1 MLHSLKSAS
10 CGLPGPHDALARPPG
25 GARRTLPLCA
35 RMIRWLL
42 LIPFALLI
50 AIGASGTFFLIA
62 TIVDP
67 VMAVLTGDTL
77 LVGFWSLVDAI
88 FAAEDPGPI
97 VEDAFLAVGRI
108 VFTLLVFPP
117 LMIAVIS
124 EVLGMRSLLWHA
136 LATGI
141 LTAAVPFILRGSARV
156 ASSAELHVSVVLGLT
171 GAVAGLV
178 YWAIIGGREPR
189 RPEPNGPLS
198 SGS

>member
-1 MLHSLKSAS
+1 
-10 CGLPGPHDALARPPG
+10 
-25 GARRTLPLCA
+25 
-35 RMIRWLL
+35 MIRWLL

-62 TIVDP
+62 IIVDP

-77 LVGFWSLVDAI
+77 FVGLWSLVDAV

-117 LMIAVIS
+117 LMIAIIS
-124 EVLGMRSLLWHA
+124 EVLGMRSLLWYA

-141 LTAAVPFILRGSARV
+141 LTAAVPFILRGSARI
-156 ASSAELHVSVVLGLT
+156 ASPAELHVSVVLGLT

-189 RPEPNGPLS
+189 RPNPTAPLS
-198 SGS
+198 GS

>member
-1 MLHSLKSAS
+1 
-10 CGLPGPHDALARPPG
+10 
-25 GARRTLPLCA
+25 
-35 RMIRWLL
+35 MIRWLL

-77 LVGFWSLVDAI
+77 FVGLWSLVDAV
-88 FAAEDPGPI
+88 FAADDPGPI

-117 LMIAVIS
+117 LMIAIIS
-124 EVLGMRSLLWHA
+124 EVLGMRSLLWYA

-141 LTAAVPFILRGSARV
+141 LTAAVPFILRGSARI
-156 ASSAELHVSVVLGLT
+156 ASPAELHVSVVLGLT

-189 RPEPNGPLS
+189 RPSPTAPLS
-198 SGS
+198 GS